1 MRRLLV
7 ILIGLWVVGG
17 GVLGG
22 VLLIQH
28 LVALP
33 IPGTTSNK
41 LRDQLAREL
50 PPDQR
55 WHVMHVMYRACA
67 CSQRTIA
74 HLMSSR
80 RPAQSEEL
88 ALIVDDEG
96 RAAAE
101 DQRLRDRGYR
111 VRVITPWQL
120 RQDFDL
126 EAAPVL
132 VIARADGQLAYV
144 GGYTRHKQGAAFED
158 LEILAALRQADA
170 PATLPVF
177 GCPTSE
183 RLARAF
189 DPLGLR
195 RR

>member
-1 MRRLLV
+1 M
-7 ILIGLWVVGG
+7 
-17 GVLGG
+17 LGG

-33 IPGTTSNK
+33 VPGTTSSK

-50 PPDQR
+50 GVDQSRQRRQR
-55 WHVMHVMYRACA
+55 WHVMHVMYRACP

-74 HLMSSR
+74 HLLSSQ
-80 RPAQSEEL
+80 RPAATDEL
-88 ALIVDDEG
+88 VLIADDEG

-101 DQRLRDRGYR
+101 DERLRGRGYR
-111 VRVITPWQL
+111 VRVITPRQL
-120 RQDFDL
+120 RDDFDL

-132 VIARADGQLAYV
+132 VIARGDGELVYV

-158 LEILAALRQADA
+158 LEILAALRQAGA
-170 PATLPVF
+170 PATLPVY

-183 RLARAF
+183 RLARSL

-195 RR
+195 R